1 MGFNKNFVVKNGLEV
16 GTNLIVADPTTL
28 SVGIGTTVP
37 QYTLHT
43 LGGIGATFATITGVG
58 TIGNIVL
65 SGGVSA
71 GSSQGVAGQ
80 YLVRSGNG
88 VTWQSFPT
96 TRTTSTQTATAAQ
109 TLFVFAY
116 IVGLLDVY
124 VNGVKLT
131 AAEFVATD
139 GASITIIQ
147 PCFGGETVE
156 FIAYSTTS
164 AGVGYTGINGITVQN
179 AGITTGNGLSIT
191 SINFTGAG
199 VAVAGSGAGVTV
211 TIAGGG
217 GGSGTN
223 YWSETAAGINT
234 LSNVGIGTTNPRF
247 ALEVGAVGASGT
259 SLLVNGNA
267 RITGILTI
275 GTSSITLNG
284 NTDTLT
290 VPNLS
295 ISGVTTI
302 ATLNV
307 GTGGTVI
314 TTTAAGRVGI
324 GTTNPTSKLTV
335 TGNSSFVGVLTVGG
349 ISIPGQINVVD
360 SSSDSTR
367 LSPGAIAFNGNGNIQ
382 QIGDTQYFRAGEN
395 GNSSYYFS
403 NYYSGFN
410 HELFFIDTNGGIRV
424 SGNANIVGFTT
435 TARLNVGT
443 GGTVITTNS
452 GGKVGIGTT
461 NPGYA
466 DHVNADN
473 SPANLPSASLTV
485 GSVGT
490 SNTSFVVNGKAFIN
504 GIHIHTGLSPSPQNN
519 AFFGWRAGML
529 SASGGLNAA
538 FGAGALT
545 TPSGAWCAAFGNGA
559 LAIATGNENSAFGS
573 SAGTSLTNGTNNTLI
588 GRSSGVYLSSGS
600 NNTLVGYQAGGGSLN
615 ASTNSNTYLGYNSGV
630 SMSTGSSNTIIGTFT
645 GSQDGLDIRS
655 SSYNVVLSDGSG
667 AVRFYANSS
676 GNVGIGTTNPTSALT
691 VGAVGSA
698 TTNLVVN
705 GFAKIDQ
712 IVVKNNSNSYQ
723 DNIIM
728 TQHPAGTFTGG
739 RNVAIGD
746 YSFTTPGAA
755 NENVAIGY
763 YALNVLGN
771 NDTLNVQS
779 GNTALGCFS
788 GQSSTITL
796 RNTLIGY
803 KSGQFITTGDTNT
816 ILGAYDGNQNG
827 LDIRTSDGNVV
838 LSDGDGNVRFYANS
852 SGNVGIG
859 TTNPTEALQVGGN
872 ARVGIN
878 TSQGVIL
885 TSPDGTKYRLFVENG
900 GTLKTI
906 AV

>member
-1 MGFNKNFVVKNGLEV
+1 MGFNKNFIVKNGLEV
-16 GTNLIVADPTTL
+16 ATNLIVADATNL
-28 SVGIGTTVP
+28 RVGIGTTVP

-71 GSSQGVAGQ
+71 GSSQGVTGQ
-80 YLVRSGNG
+80 YLVRTGDG

-109 TLFVFAY
+109 TFFSFAY

-131 AAEFVATD
+131 ASEFVATD
-139 GASITIIQ
+139 GASITITQ

-199 VAVAGSGAGVTV
+199 VAVAGSGVGVTV
-211 TIAGGG
+211 TIPGA

-223 YWSETAAGINT
+223 YWSQTAAGINT

-295 ISGVTTI
+295 ISGVSTFASRPVFNNGITVTSGSI
-302 ATLNV
+302 YGSDKLV
-307 GTGGTVI
+307 LSGGTGGD
-314 TTTAAGRVGI
+314 TTFYNG
-324 GTTNPTSKLTV
+324 
-335 TGNSSFVGVLTVGG
+335 GNSYSDFIFYTLQTNSTTFEIARIDKNGVLSLPGG
-349 ISIPGQINVVD
+349 GLI
-360 SSSDSTR
+360 
-367 LSPGAIAFNGNGNIQ
+367 
-382 QIGDTQYFRAGEN
+382 
-395 GNSSYYFS
+395 
-403 NYYSGFN
+403 
-410 HELFFIDTNGGIRV
+410 V
-424 SGNANIVGFTT
+424 SGITT

-443 GGTVITTNS
+443 GGTVITTTVA
-452 GGKVGIGTT
+452 GRVGIGTT

-473 SPANLPSASLTV
+473 NPANLPSVSLTV

-504 GIHIHTGLSPSPQNN
+504 GIDIHTGLFPSPQSN
-519 AFFGWRAGML
+519 AFFGWRAGKL
-529 SASGGLNAA
+529 SASGGLNCA
-538 FGAGALT
+538 FGPGALT
-545 TPSGAWCAAFGNGA
+545 TPSGTWCSAFGNGA

-573 SAGTSLTNGTNNTLI
+573 SSGASITTGINNTFI
-588 GRSSGVYLSSGS
+588 GRSAGAYLSIG
-600 NNTLVGYQAGGGSLN
+600 NYNTLVGSYAGGGLLN
-615 ASTNSNTYLGYNSGV
+615 NFATGNTFLGNNSGV
-630 SMSTGSSNTIIGTFT
+630 SMTGGSYNTIIGSFN
-645 GSQDGLDIRS
+645 GSQS
-655 SSYNVVLSDGSG
+655 
-667 AVRFYANSS
+667 
-676 GNVGIGTTNPTSALT
+676 
-691 VGAVGSA
+691 
-698 TTNLVVN
+698 
-705 GFAKIDQ
+705 
-712 IVVKNNSNSYQ
+712 
-723 DNIIM
+723 
-728 TQHPAGTFTGG
+728 
-739 RNVAIGD
+739 
-746 YSFTTPGAA
+746 
-755 NENVAIGY
+755 
-763 YALNVLGN
+763 
-771 NDTLNVQS
+771 
-779 GNTALGCFS
+779 
-788 GQSSTITL
+788 
-796 RNTLIGY
+796 
-803 KSGQFITTGDTNT
+803 
-816 ILGAYDGNQNG
+816 G
-827 LDIRTSDGNVV
+827 LDIRTTNNNIV
-838 LSDGDGNVRFYANS
+838 LSDGNGTVRFYANS

-859 TTNPTEALQVGGN
+859 TTNPTEALEVGGN

>member
-217 GGSGTN
+217 SGTN
-223 YWSETAAGINT
+223 YWSQTAAGINT

-267 RITGILTI
+267 RITGITTHQDAISIRPLVSGNEYVSISPYGRMVLGSSDGSTAGIDIINNTTSASAEIFTISTPDVNLYDKKIIVDYGGRLLLGGNLDSSLNNAYTVLDNSGNITLTGYVSAGGTI
-275 GTSSITLNG
+275 GA
-284 NTDTLT
+284 
-290 VPNLS
+290 
-295 ISGVTTI
+295 SG
-302 ATLNV
+302 LNV
-307 GTGGTVI
+307 GT
-314 TTTAAGRVGI
+314 AG
-324 GTTNPTSKLTV
+324 
-335 TGNSSFVGVLTVGG
+335 
-349 ISIPGQINVVD
+349 
-360 SSSDSTR
+360 
-367 LSPGAIAFNGNGNIQ
+367 
-382 QIGDTQYFRAGEN
+382 
-395 GNSSYYFS
+395 
-403 NYYSGFN
+403 
-410 HELFFIDTNGGIRV
+410 
-424 SGNANIVGFTT
+424 
-435 TARLNVGT
+435 LNVGT

-466 DHVNADN
+466 DHVNGDN
-473 SPANLPSASLTV
+473 SPANLPFASLTV

-504 GIHIHTGLSPSPQNN
+504 GIHIHTGLFPSPQSN
-519 AFFGWRAGML
+519 AYFGWRAGML
-529 SASGGLNAA
+529 SASGGSNCA
-538 FGAGALT
+538 FGSGALT
-545 TPSGAWCAAFGNGA
+545 TPSGTWCSAFGNGA

-573 SAGTSLTNGTNNTLI
+573 SSGASLTNGTNNTLI
-588 GRSSGVYLSSGS
+588 GRASGVYLSSGS
-600 NNTLVGYQAGGGSLN
+600 NNTLVGYYAGGGSLN
-615 ASTNSNTYLGYNSGV
+615 ASTSNNTYLGYNSGV
-630 SMSTGSSNTIIGTFT
+630 SMSTGSSNTIIGTFN
-645 GSQDGLDIRS
+645 GSESGLDIRK